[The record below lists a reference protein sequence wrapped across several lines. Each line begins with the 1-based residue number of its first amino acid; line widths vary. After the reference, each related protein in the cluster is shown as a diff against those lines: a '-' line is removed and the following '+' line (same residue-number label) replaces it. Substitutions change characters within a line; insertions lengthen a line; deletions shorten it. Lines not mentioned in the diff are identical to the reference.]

1 MRLASDP
8 PAENDVTGRF
18 VWLAYH
24 GEEPVGLVDVERYED
39 GTAGLALVVCPAFR
53 KRGLGKEILAAVVSR
68 PELART
74 SVLRAGIEPA
84 NQASV
89 GCFEGAGFEP
99 QSEEPDEDGFIYFVY
114 RRGPSEPEKL
124 REKEKDLENYDPL
137 VNPDWLERNLHD
149 PGVRP
154 VDIRGYV
161 KKTDLGGGRQ
171 SAEYTG
177 AREEYDAAHIP
188 GAVYV
193 DWTADITDPDDPVP
207 AQLAPPE
214 LFAGLMGDLGIGDDM
229 HVVVYDHTGGQF
241 ATRLWWA
248 LTFYGHDRVSVLDGG
263 WKAWTDENRLT
274 TDEISTPDPATFIP
288 RPRPGWRTTAEATRA
303 ASGNGEA
310 FILDAR
316 DVGQFTGAVTRG
328 EGRPGHVPG
337 AAHLHADRLLREG
350 GGFRSE
356 EETREILEDAG
367 VPEDLD
373 APIVAYCNGGV
384 AATVPLF
391 ALHRLGYKKLANFD
405 GSWNEW
411 GVREDLP
418 AEK

>member
-1 MRLASDP
+1 M
-8 PAENDVTGRF
+8 ENF
-18 VWLAYH
+18 
-24 GEEPVGLVDVERYED
+24 
-39 GTAGLALVVCPAFR
+39 
-53 KRGLGKEILAAVVSR
+53 
-68 PELART
+68 
-74 SVLRAGIEPA
+74 
-84 NQASV
+84 
-89 GCFEGAGFEP
+89 
-99 QSEEPDEDGFIYFVY
+99 
-114 RRGPSEPEKL
+114 
-124 REKEKDLENYDPL
+124 DPL
-137 VNPDWLERNLHD
+137 VNSDWLERNLGD
-149 PGVRP
+149 PKVRP

-161 KKTDLGGGRQ
+161 NKTDLGDGRQ
-171 SAEYTG
+171 KAEYTG
-177 AREEYDAAHIP
+177 AREKYDAAHIP

-193 DWTADITDPDDPVP
+193 DWTEDITDPEDPVP

-214 LFAGLMGDLGIGDDM
+214 LFAGLMGDLGIGDDT

-263 WKAWTDENRLT
+263 WNRWTGENRPT
-274 TDEISTPDPATFIP
+274 TDRASTPEPATFIP
-288 RPRPGWRTTAEATRA
+288 RPRPEWRTTAEATLA
-303 ASGNGEA
+303 ASQNGEA

-316 DVGQFTGAVTRG
+316 DAGQFTGAVTRG

-337 AAHLHADRLLREG
+337 AANLHADRLLHEG

-356 EETREILEDAG
+356 DETRRILEDAG
-367 VPEDLD
+367 VPENRD
-373 APIVAYCNGGV
+373 APVVAYCNGGV

-391 ALHRLGYKKLANFD
+391 ALHRLGYKNLANFD